1 MKFNKKDLV
10 TMRLY
15 EIEIENSLSLY
26 FAQGL
31 GLLMYFPLARR

>member
-1 MKFNKKDLV
+1 MKFNKKYLV

-26 FAQGL
+26 F
-31 GLLMYFPLARR
+31 LMVLAY